1 MIYPSNFE
9 EKIGFTQLRRY
20 LSEKC
25 ISPLGVRKCEA
36 MSFLTNFEKVK
47 CRLLQTNEMLQILR
61 NDNELP
67 IDNLHDMT
75 QCLLSIRAEG
85 SFMTSENL
93 YKLKQSLETIRRVHH
108 FFTIKDDDN
117 YVYPYLAEMFRPM
130 MVFPEIISLIDG
142 ILNKFGEVK
151 DTASE
156 NLADIRRSIL

>member
-67 IDNLHDMT
+67 IDMIEID
-75 QCLLSIRAEG
+75 
-85 SFMTSENL
+85 
-93 YKLKQSLETIRRVHH
+93 LKNCFDTLG
-108 FFTIKDDDN
+108 
-117 YVYPYLAEMFRPM
+117 
-130 MVFPEIISLIDG
+130 EIIGESYSDEIIDN
-142 ILNKFGEVK
+142 LFEKFCVGK
-151 DTASE
+151 
-156 NLADIRRSIL
+156 